1 MKPTGLLL
9 LLSAGMTV
17 VCWAVEPAAD
27 SLPKVS
33 AKLNEEIRSTLPKYV
48 TPAAQPSGP
57 DVTAAPPDPDVLR
70 LPKMIIQE
78 KRLPHSDPDVWLGE
92 RVVQQKAMAA
102 YKGSMT
108 DLEWA
113 LNCWFIP
120 LFSAPPSVRAR
131 AAYESSK
138 AAAEIGRLNNI
149 INTIGLTDPKEAAK
163 LRQAMDLT
171 KLPKDN

>member
-1 MKPTGLLL
+1 MWHQPPRRH
-9 LLSAGMTV
+9 
-17 VCWAVEPAAD
+17 PALT
-27 SLPKVS
+27 S
-33 AKLNEEIRSTLPKYV
+33 
-48 TPAAQPSGP
+48 
-57 DVTAAPPDPDVLR
+57 PPPPLDPDVLT

-78 KRLPHSDPDVWLGE
+78 KRLPHNDPDAWLGE

-113 LNCWFIP
+113 LNFWFIP

-149 INTIGLTDPKEAAK
+149 INAIGLTDPKEAVK
-163 LRQAMDLT
+163 LREAMDPT